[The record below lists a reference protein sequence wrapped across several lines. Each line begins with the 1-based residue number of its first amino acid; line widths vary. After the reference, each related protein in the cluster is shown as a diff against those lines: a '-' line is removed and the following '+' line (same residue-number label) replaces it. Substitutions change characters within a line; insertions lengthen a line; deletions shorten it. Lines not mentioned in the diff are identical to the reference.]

1 MDFINFETEVN
12 SITFSSPAEGLELE
26 YKTSSFS
33 LPNSFWETVS
43 SFANT
48 AGGLINYT
56 ERESLFLYS
65 VKV

>member
-43 SFANT
+43 SFVST
-48 AGGLINYT
+48 Q
-56 ERESLFLYS
+56 
-65 VKV
+65 